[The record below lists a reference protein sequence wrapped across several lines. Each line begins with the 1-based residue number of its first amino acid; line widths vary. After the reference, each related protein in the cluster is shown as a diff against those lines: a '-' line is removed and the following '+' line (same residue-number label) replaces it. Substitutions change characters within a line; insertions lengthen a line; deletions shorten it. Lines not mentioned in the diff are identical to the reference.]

1 MYCYF
6 EPQTLSNIAHFH
18 VEGQSTK
25 PALSS
30 WQNEY
35 QNSPLTC
42 VGSLYQPLFCE
53 CIHLFICLQYP
64 SQICRMAMLYYWTRE
79 CEAGITEL
87 RYERRAIQNTKARFQ
102 ANIAKIPTALARNCF
117 RNLEET
123 MLPLHRLRLENLYTV
138 CLNFFENCSGILFFY
153 V

>member
-1 MYCYF
+1 
-6 EPQTLSNIAHFH
+6 
-18 VEGQSTK
+18 
-25 PALSS
+25 
-30 WQNEY
+30 
-35 QNSPLTC
+35 
-42 VGSLYQPLFCE
+42 
-53 CIHLFICLQYP
+53 
-64 SQICRMAMLYYWTRE
+64 MAMLYYWTRE

-138 CLNFFENCSGILFFY
+138 CLKVFENCSGILFFLCLVSFVMSGMSQMVTY
-153 V
+153 IALLKIIWVCQLIDQ